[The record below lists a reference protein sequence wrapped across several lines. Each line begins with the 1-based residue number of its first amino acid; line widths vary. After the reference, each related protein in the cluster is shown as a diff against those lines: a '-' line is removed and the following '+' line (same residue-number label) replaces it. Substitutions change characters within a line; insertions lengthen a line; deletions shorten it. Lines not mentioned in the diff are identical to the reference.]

1 MKSLRPQHATRART
15 EAQGREPA
23 VSTAG
28 QTLVVAARA
37 AGLSLTL
44 AAVAGLG
51 WAGCNRNGSAA
62 DTVSNADAGSPNP
75 DERIERYEIDL
86 FAFGRQLGT
95 IAPCGC
101 TTEPLG
107 GLQYAFGYIE
117 AQSQA
122 GSRLILEPGSFLF
135 PDPDGPEAPTDEAAW
150 AQASQRAQL
159 LAKRFGAIDGL
170 VSGLGPTDYASP
182 SSRAALTELPLPRA
196 LANVEDAARP
206 QGVASHREVALGRGL
221 TAAVTHIVDP
231 QLVEAARARGWGAG
245 FPAVTE
251 PIAALEQLWPKLETA
266 SLQIVLVNGPRSL
279 AETVARELEGVDV
292 VVIGGVFTNAD
303 QSRLG
308 GAPVQIGGAWVLE
321 PGDRAQTI
329 SHLTLSLHPD
339 QLAGSSE
346 AGDAPAPLS
355 SPWTLIPSKTQR
367 EAELARL
374 DEKLAKFANDP
385 TADQRFIARLQAQRD
400 ELAAALEQAGI
411 PDDVQLAVIAEQVKV
426 TCHLPADATA
436 KTALDGYDGL
446 VAEVNRERFTGV
458 HAPAPAPGQPS
469 YVGIEACADCHE
481 EAVAQWQTTVHQRG
495 YETLVAANKQFDLS
509 CVGCHVTGFRQP
521 GGSEVVENQ
530 GLQAVQCEQ
539 CHGPASLH
547 VEDPSTTNIR
557 LEAPISVCLTCHTP
571 EHSDTFDY
579 QAYLRDV
586 LGEGHGAQARA
597 KLPPGPT
604 GRELRAAGLAR
615 AGGGCKK

>member
-1 MKSLRPQHATRART
+1 
-15 EAQGREPA
+15 
-23 VSTAG
+23 
-28 QTLVVAARA
+28 
-37 AGLSLTL
+37 
-44 AAVAGLG
+44 
-51 WAGCNRNGSAA
+51 
-62 DTVSNADAGSPNP
+62 
-75 DERIERYEIDL
+75 
-86 FAFGRQLGT
+86 
-95 IAPCGC
+95 
-101 TTEPLG
+101 
-107 GLQYAFGYIE
+107 LQYAFGYIE
-117 AQSQA
+117 GQSRA

-150 AQASQRAQL
+150 AQARQRAEL

-182 SSRAALTELPLPRA
+182 SSKSALTELPLPRA
-196 LANVEDAARP
+196 LANVEEAARP
-206 QGVASHREVALGRGL
+206 PGVTSHREVPLGRGL
-221 TAAVTHIVDP
+221 TAAVTQIVDP
-231 QLVEAARARGWGAG
+231 QLVEAARTRGWGAD

-251 PIAALEQLWPKLETA
+251 PIAALEQLWPELERA
-266 SLQIVLVNGPRSL
+266 SLQVVLVNGPRSL

-308 GAPVQIGGAWVLE
+308 SAPVQIGSAWVLE

-329 SHLTLSLHPD
+329 SHLTLSLHPNLVPEAPGEAPG
-339 QLAGSSE
+339 QLSA
-346 AGDAPAPLS
+346 
-355 SPWTLIPSKTQR
+355 PWTLIPSKAQR
-367 EAELARL
+367 QAELARL

-385 TADQRFIARLQAQRD
+385 AADPRFIARLEAQRD
-400 ELAAALEQAGI
+400 ELAATLEQAGI
-411 PDDVQLAVIAEQVKV
+411 PDDVQLAILTEQIKV

-436 KTALDGYDGL
+436 KTALDGYDAA
-446 VAEVNRERFTGV
+446 VAETNRERFLGV
-458 HAPAPAPGQPS
+458 HPPAPLRGQPG
-469 YVGIEACADCHE
+469 YVGVEACADCHE
-481 EAVAQWQTTVHQRG
+481 EAVAQWKTTVHQRG
-495 YETLVAANKQFDLS
+495 YETLVAVNKQFDLS

-530 GLQAVQCEQ
+530 HLQDVQCEQ

-586 LGEGHGAQARA
+586 LGEGHGALARA

>member
-1 MKSLRPQHATRART
+1 MPMKVATRAV
-15 EAQGREPA
+15 GF
-23 VSTAG
+23 S
-28 QTLVVAARA
+28 
-37 AGLSLTL
+37 LSL

-51 WAGCNRNGSAA
+51 WAGCNRNGSAV
-62 DTVSNADAGSPNP
+62 DTVSNADADSPNP

-107 GLQYAFGYIE
+107 GLQFAFGLIDAE
-117 AQSQA
+117 SRA
-122 GSRLILEPGSFLF
+122 GSRLVLEPGSFLF

-150 AQASQRAQL
+150 AQAKQRAEL
-159 LAKRFGAIDGL
+159 LANRFGAIDGL

-182 SSRAALTELPLPRA
+182 SSKAAVTEFPLPRA
-196 LANVEDAARP
+196 IANVEAAARP
-206 QGVASHREVALGRGL
+206 PGVTSHREVPLGHGL
-221 TAAVTHIVDP
+221 TAAVTQIVDP
-231 QLVEAARARGWGAG
+231 QLVEAARARGWGAD

-251 PIAALEQLWPKLETA
+251 PIAALEQLWPELESA
-266 SLQIVLVNGPRSL
+266 SLQVVMVNGPRSL

-308 GAPVQIGGAWVLE
+308 GAPVQIGKVWVLE

-329 SHLTLSLHPD
+329 SHLTLSLHPN
-339 QLAGSSE
+339 QVSGTPGEPNE
-346 AGDAPAPLS
+346 AQGPLS
-355 SPWTLIPSKTQR
+355 TPWTLIPSKAQR
-367 EAELARL
+367 QAELARL
-374 DEKLAKFANDP
+374 DEKLAKFADDP
-385 TADQRFIARLQAQRD
+385 TADKGFIARLEAQRE
-400 ELAAALEQAGI
+400 ELALLVEQAGI
-411 PDDVQLAVIAEQVKV
+411 PDDVQVAVLAEQVKV

-436 KTALDGYDGL
+436 KAALDAYDGV

-458 HAPAPAPGQPS
+458 HAPPPAPGQPA
-469 YVGIEACADCHE
+469 YVGIEACVSCHQ
-481 EAVAQWQTTVHQRG
+481 EAVAQWKTTVHQRA
-495 YETLVAANKQFDLS
+495 YETLEVANKQFDLS
-509 CVGCHVTGFRQP
+509 CVSCHVTGFRQP

-530 GLQAVQCEQ
+530 RLQAVQCEQ

-557 LEAPISVCLTCHTP
+557 LEAPITVCLTCHTP

-579 QAYLRDV
+579 QAYLLDV
-586 LGEGHGAQARA
+586 LGEGHGAHART
-597 KLPPGPT
+597 KLPAGPT